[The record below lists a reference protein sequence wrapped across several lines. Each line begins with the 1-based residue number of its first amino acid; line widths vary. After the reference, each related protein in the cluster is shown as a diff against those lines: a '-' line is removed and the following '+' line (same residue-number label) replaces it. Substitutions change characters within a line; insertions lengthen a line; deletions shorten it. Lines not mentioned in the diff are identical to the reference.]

1 MADQWLGAEE
11 VMHPVHPRVIGELKF
26 RVIFGDIHKNDFR
39 SPLVTRSFLKSKS
52 FRGKC
57 FFSVLLMRLGK
68 NFVSKGI
75 PGKRISARMNS
86 VGWAGFNYSPMP
98 NCSPPDSSI
107 FRKFAN
113 RFPTKFPPLQ
123 TTILG
128 NKIPQEPHITPKS
141 F

>member
-26 RVIFGDIHKNDFR
+26 RVIFGEIHKNDFR

-86 VGWAGFNYSPMP
+86 VGWAGFNYVHS
-98 NCSPPDSSI
+98 SPPLTELK
-107 FRKFAN
+107 FCTTRPRKIN
-113 RFPTKFPPLQ
+113 L
-123 TTILG
+123 
-128 NKIPQEPHITPKS
+128 
-141 F
+141 